1 MGVSRKGTDMYNT
14 CDTGCC
20 SSNVPIRDSSHAKCH
35 CGDTH
40 WCESPVITKRISNC
54 GDGCCD
60 SSTTSIQNTDEVMQY
75 VDGLRDEHCG
85 HSEHDLCR
93 TIEDISKGSNSCCTP
108 TPPPL
113 RGCSTGCSDDYCG
126 CDDGPA
132 LHYEALNCGTSNNVN
147 CCSGVSQDRAYIA
160 GLANRLRGRLN
171 HRCHTYGNIRETI
184 REVPSAGVY
193 LVNHEFVDL
202 LIDEILGCLPSY
214 NMSREVVNRVKKL
227 VRLYYVYY
235 KDLEMVGS
243 LVVSDLISIDENLI
257 TSDIEAGRIKA
268 VLYAL
273 KDRLEG
279 RINEYE
285 Q

>member
-1 MGVSRKGTDMYNT
+1 MGVSKKGTDMYNT

-54 GDGCCD
+54 SDGCCT

-93 TIEDISKGSNSCCTP
+93 TIEDISKGSSTCCTP
-108 TPPPL
+108 TPPPVC
-113 RGCSTGCSDDYCG
+113 GCSTGCSDDYCG
-126 CDDGPA
+126 CNDPA
-132 LHYEALNCGTSNNVN
+132 LHYEDLNCSTSNNVT
-147 CCSGVSQDRAYIA
+147 CCSSTNQDRAYIA
-160 GLANRLRGRLN
+160 RLANRLRGRLN
-171 HRCHTYGNIRETI
+171 HRCHTYGNIKPTI
-184 REVPSAGVY
+184 KEIPAANVF
-193 LVNHEFVDL
+193 LVNHVFIDL
-202 LIDEILGCLPSY
+202 LIDHILGCLPTR
-214 NMSREVVNRVKKL
+214 NMSKEVVDKVC
-227 VRLYYVYY
+227 YYTEQYYIYY
-235 KDLEMVGS
+235 KDIELVGS
-243 LVVSDLISIDENLI
+243 LVIGDTVKLDKNLI
-257 TSDIEAGRIKA
+257 ADPTVVGRTKA

-273 KDRLEG
+273 SDRLKG
-279 RINEYE
+279 RINANE